1 MVPRII
7 IDRDVEMRTRDGVI
21 LRADVA
27 RPDTHERL
35 PAIAART
42 TYNKALRSRDALR
55 DPMKVAAAGFAYVIQ
70 DTRGR
75 FRSEGEWQGLGWG
88 ASEPEDGYDFV
99 EWIASQPWCDGNVGL
114 IGSSYNAGQVI
125 AAARAHPPSLKAI
138 AVGFFGNAE
147 ALTTAGYWLEFVA
160 LNLSSPIDALQH
172 RPEAVDPEHIET
184 LFKALG
190 TTRDD
195 VLHTLP
201 LEKLPTLQ
209 FPGVPRYDEIVRMW
223 REAGRTV
230 WGLEHEIDVP
240 TLNVGGFYDRMSGSD
255 LYRTLRERGG
265 SDLARC
271 QSTLV
276 LGPWGHSETDSH
288 IGELGFGY
296 VGSFER
302 SGMEDTHL
310 RFFSKHL
317 RGGED
322 PILSEDRS
330 RARYFVMG
338 ANLWKEAD
346 DWPIPGTETRR
357 LYLHS
362 QGSANSSGGNGTLD
376 WRPPVASEPGDIYR
390 YDPADP
396 VPSVGLR
403 LMYGRGG
410 GPTPHGPFDQG
421 RVESRHDVLV
431 YTSEPLAEAIEIV
444 GEITVLLHVSV
455 SVVDTDIIVKLCDV
469 DPDGRSLNASDGFM
483 RCRYRDGYDRP
494 TMLQPGE
501 IHRLD
506 LRLGASAWLFRKG
519 HRLRLQVSSSCF
531 PHWTRNL
538 NTGEEEGRAS
548 GGTIAEVT
556 VLHSDEFP
564 SYVRLPVPPP
574 EAGRLWD
581 LNLPALASWFLPAS
595 GADPAPSLVDK
606 QQSVARS
613 DRDSSKST
621 APNRGPGR

>member
-1 MVPRII
+1 MPRKSDATEDWMISRII
-7 IDRDVEMRTRDGVI
+7 IDRDIEMRTRDGVV

-27 RPDTHERL
+27 RPDTAEKL

-55 DPMKVAAAGFAYVIQ
+55 DPMKVATAGFAYVIQ

-75 FRSEGEWQGLGWG
+75 FRSEGDWQGLGWG
-88 ASEPEDGYDFV
+88 ASEPDDGYDFV

-125 AAARAHPPSLKAI
+125 AAARARPPSLKAI
-138 AVGFFGNAE
+138 AVGFFGDAE
-147 ALTTAGYWLEFVA
+147 ALATAGYWLEFVA

-172 RPEAVDPEHIET
+172 RPESAAPEHIET

-195 VLHTLP
+195 VLNTLP
-201 LEKLPTLQ
+201 LQDLPTLQ
-209 FPGVPRYDEIVRMW
+209 FPGVPRYDEIVHMW
-223 REAGRTV
+223 REAGCTV

-240 TLNVGGFYDRMSGSD
+240 TLNVGGLYDRMSGSD

-265 SDLARC
+265 SDLTRN
-271 QSTLV
+271 QSGLV

-317 RGGED
+317 RGDVD
-322 PILSEDRS
+322 PVLSEERS
-330 RARYFVMG
+330 RVRYFVMG

-346 DWPIPGTETRR
+346 DWPIPGTETRC
-357 LYLHS
+357 LFLHS
-362 QGSANSSGGNGTLD
+362 RGSANSSAGDGALD
-376 WRPPVASEPGDIYR
+376 WSPPLASELGDVYR
-390 YDPADP
+390 YDPVYP

-421 RVESRHDVLV
+421 RVESRDDVLV
-431 YTSEPLAEAIEIV
+431 YTSEPLTEALEIA
-444 GEITVLLHVSV
+444 GDIKLRLYVSA
-455 SVVDTDIIVKLCDV
+455 SVVDTDVIVKLCDV
-469 DPDGRSLNASDGFM
+469 GPDGRSLNVSDGFM
-483 RCRYRDGYDRP
+483 RCRYREGFDRP
-494 TMLQPGE
+494 KMLEPGE
-501 IHRLD
+501 SHRLD
-506 LRLGASAWLFRKG
+506 IRMGAAAWLFRKG
-519 HRLRLQVSSSCF
+519 HHLRLQVSSSCF
-531 PHWTRNL
+531 PHWARNM
-538 NTGEEEGRAS
+538 NTGNEEGEDT
-548 GGTIAEVT
+548 GGAIAEIT
-556 VLHSDEFP
+556 VLHSANFP
-564 SYVRLPVPPP
+564 SYVGLPVPPP
-574 EAGRLWD
+574 ESGRLWD
-581 LNLPALASWFLPAS
+581 LNLPALASWFLPGS
-595 GADPAPSLVDK
+595 DADAGRAP
-606 QQSVARS
+606 
-613 DRDSSKST
+613 T
-621 APNRGPGR
+621 E

>member
-1 MVPRII
+1 MLGVMPRIV

-27 RPDTHERL
+27 RPATDKRL

-75 FRSEGEWQGLGWG
+75 FRSEGEWKGLGWG
-88 ASEPEDGYDFV
+88 ASEPADGYDFV

-125 AAARAHPPSLKAI
+125 AAARARPPSLKAV
-138 AVGFFGNAE
+138 AVGFFGDAE
-147 ALTTAGYWLEFVA
+147 ALATAGYWLEFVA
-160 LNLSSPIDALQH
+160 LNLSSPIDALRH
-172 RPEAVDPEHIET
+172 RPETVAPEHIET

-190 TTRDD
+190 TTRDS
-195 VLHTLP
+195 VLDTLP
-201 LEKLPTLQ
+201 LENLPTLQ
-209 FPGVPRYDEIVRMW
+209 FPGVPSYGDIVGMW

-230 WGLEHEIDVP
+230 WGVEHEIGVP
-240 TLNVGGFYDRMSGSD
+240 VLNVGGFYDRMSGSD
-255 LYRTLRERGG
+255 LYRTLRARGAT
-265 SDLARC
+265 DRARS
-271 QSTLV
+271 QSRLV

-317 RGGED
+317 RGD
-322 PILSEDRS
+322 TSPVLSEDRA
-330 RARYFVMG
+330 RVRYFVMG

-346 DWPIPGTETRR
+346 DWPIPGTEPRR

-362 QGSANSSGGNGTLD
+362 GGSANSACGNGTLD
-376 WRPPVASEPGDIYR
+376 WSPPLESEPGDVYR
-390 YDPADP
+390 YDPLDP
-396 VPSVGLR
+396 VPSIGLR

-421 RVESRHDVLV
+421 RVESRSDVLV
-431 YTSEPLAEAIEIV
+431 YTSEPLEQALEIA
-444 GEITVLLHVSV
+444 GDITLRLHVSA
-455 SVVDTDIIVKLCDV
+455 SVVDTDVIVKLCDV
-469 DPDGRSLNASDGFM
+469 DAEGRSLNVADGFM
-483 RCRYRDGYDRP
+483 RCRYRNGYARP

-506 LRLGASAWLFRKG
+506 IRMGTAAWLFRRG
-519 HRLRLQVSSSCF
+519 HHLRLQVSSSCF
-531 PHWTRNL
+531 PHWARNM
-538 NTGEEEGRAS
+538 NTGRAAGQDAS
-548 GGTIAEVT
+548 GTTAEVT
-556 VLHSDEFP
+556 VLHSDESP
-564 SYVRLPVPPP
+564 SYVSLPVTPP
-574 EAGRLWD
+574 EAGRVWD
-581 LNLPALASWFLPAS
+581 LNLPALASWFLPTP
-595 GADPAPSLVDK
+595 DV
-606 QQSVARS
+606 Q
-613 DRDSSKST
+613 
-621 APNRGPGR
+621 PGRSITDDP